1 MAKFNKLLLEINK
14 SAFQYVYWND
24 S

>member
-1 MAKFNKLLLEINK
+1 MAKDSKLLLEINK
-14 SAFQYVYWND
+14 SVFQYVYWND